1 MFAERLD
8 GEVVVS
14 VRDDGIGFVLDEAT
28 LEREGK
34 LGILKSMKGR
44 IEELG
49 GRMELRSAPGLG
61 TDVEFHVPVERG
73 GPDG

>member
-1 MFAERLD
+1 
-8 GEVVVS
+8 
-14 VRDDGIGFVLDEAT
+14 
-28 LEREGK
+28 
-34 LGILKSMKGR
+34 MKGR